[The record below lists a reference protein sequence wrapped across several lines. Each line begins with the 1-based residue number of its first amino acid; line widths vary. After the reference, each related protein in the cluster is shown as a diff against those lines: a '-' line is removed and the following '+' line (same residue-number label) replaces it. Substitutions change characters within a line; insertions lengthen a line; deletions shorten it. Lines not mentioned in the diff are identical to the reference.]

1 MRRFF
6 VGVAL
11 FTLAAVTPLA
21 AWGGDREIAEHIISE
36 LKGQQSAGVL
46 QGFTLDLDV
55 SNGRVLLKGHVS
67 TAAQRDAVLAAA
79 DGVEGVSSVVD
90 QITIGTAAPEPTAP
104 AKPSPVRVDPV
115 SGVAEVVDSEASLFS
130 LSKAL
135 SERPVGSRDMFVQ
148 PAGAT
153 ESTASMSDAEIKAAV
168 VRSLSAAQKSG
179 ELRGFGLEVSSIDG
193 DVMLKGRARTAE
205 QKQIIME
212 MVRRVSG
219 VRNVIDDIV
228 TEANVAPVA
237 NVASVPEPKKQVRH
251 LQPVEVQTVSGRMPQ
266 TGNGPVA
273 PAAPLPFGN
282 GTMVR
287 PASTTDVA
295 VGAVPVAPVPAG
307 AVPVAPVPA
316 GYAHPGYAHAG
327 YAHAGQV
334 HGGPIPT
341 APIPVAYGA
350 PRYDAPNLPNYAWPG
365 YAAYPNYAA
374 LTYPQQYSPTAWPY
388 IGPFYPYPQVPLG
401 WRKVSLEWDDGWWF
415 LDFTDK

>member
-21 AWGGDREIAEHIISE
+21 AWGGDREIAEHIITE
-36 LKGQQSAGVL
+36 LKEQQSAGVL

-79 DGVEGVSSVVD
+79 EGIEGVSNVVD
-90 QITIGTAAPEPTAP
+90 QIVVGTAAPEPAAP
-104 AKPSPVRVDPV
+104 AKPTPVRVDPE
-115 SGVAEVVDSEASLFS
+115 SGVAEVAEEKESEFS

-135 SERPVGSRDMFVQ
+135 SKSPTAGRDTFVQ
-148 PAGAT
+148 PAAAT
-153 ESTASMSDAEIKAAV
+153 ESTVSISDDEIKAAV
-168 VRSLSAAQKSG
+168 VRSLSDAQKSG
-179 ELRGFGLEVSSIDG
+179 ELRGFGLEVTCIDG

-212 MVRRVSG
+212 MARRVSG

-228 TEANVAPVA
+228 TDSQVIPVA
-237 NVASVPEPKKQVRH
+237 NVASDPEPKKQVRH
-251 LQPVEVQTVSGRMPQ
+251 LQPVEVQTVSGRLPH
-266 TGNGPVA
+266 TESGPVA
-273 PAAPLPFGN
+273 PAPPLPFGN
-282 GTMVR
+282 VR
-287 PASTTDVA
+287 PASTTDVGVGA
-295 VGAVPVAPVPAG
+295 VGTVPVAPVPA
-307 AVPVAPVPA
+307 APVAPAPAAYGYGVPVSA
-316 GYAHPGYAHAG
+316 
-327 YAHAGQV
+327 
-334 HGGPIPT
+334 

-350 PRYDAPNLPNYAWPG
+350 PHYDAPYLPNYAWPG

>member
-21 AWGGDREIAEHIISE
+21 AWGGDREIAEQIITK
-36 LKGQQSAGVL
+36 LKGQQAAGVL

-55 SNGRVLLKGHVS
+55 SDGRVLLKGRVS
-67 TAAQRDAVLAAA
+67 TAAQRDAVLSAA
-79 DGVEGVSSVVD
+79 DGVEGVSKVVD
-90 QITIGTAAPEPTAP
+90 QLAVGTAATEPAAAELPT
-104 AKPSPVRVDPV
+104 PVRLDPE
-115 SGVAEVVDSEASLFS
+115 SGAAEKAETHTAGFS

-135 SERPVGSRDMFVQ
+135 AAQAPGKQDSFVQ

-153 ESTASMSDAEIKAAV
+153 EQAAPSSDAEVKASV
-168 VRSLSAAQKSG
+168 VRVLSAAQKSG
-179 ELRGFGLEVSSIDG
+179 ELRGFGLEVSSVDG
-193 DVMLKGRARTAE
+193 DVLLKGRARTPE

-212 MVRRVSG
+212 MVRRVPG
-219 VRNVIDDIV
+219 VRNVIDDI
-228 TEANVAPVA
+228 TAQ
-237 NVASVPEPKKQVRH
+237 PEPTFQPPAPAMPATPAKQVRH
-251 LQPVEVQTVSGRMPQ
+251 LQPVEVQKVAGRIPNAA
-266 TGNGPVA
+266 NGPVA
-273 PAAPLPFGN
+273 PAAPLPLDQNVAAQGHPGN
-282 GTMVR
+282 
-287 PASTTDVA
+287 A
-295 VGAVPVAPVPAG
+295 APGYPGQAG
-307 AVPVAPVPA
+307 HPEQPQGPYTPT
-316 GYAHPGYAHAG
+316 GYAPGGYVQGGYAAG
-327 YAHAGQV
+327 TPV
-334 HGGPIPT
+334 PT
-341 APIPVAYGA
+341 APIPSGYGA

>member
-36 LKGQQSAGVL
+36 LKEQQNAGVL

-55 SNGRVLLKGHVS
+55 SNGRVLLKGQVS
-67 TAAQRDAVLAAA
+67 TKAQRDAVLAAA
-79 DGVEGVSSVVD
+79 EGIEGVSDVVD
-90 QITIGTAAPEPTAP
+90 QITVGAPSADSTAP
-104 AKPSPVRVDPV
+104 AKPEPVRVDPV
-115 SGVAEVVDSEASLFS
+115 SGVAEVATDKKVASEFS

-135 SERPVGSRDMFVQ
+135 SQRPAAPRDTLVQ
-148 PAGAT
+148 PAAAT
-153 ESTASMSDAEIKAAV
+153 EEAAAVSDAEIKAAV
-168 VRSLSAAQKSG
+168 VRTLGAAQQSG

-193 DVMLKGRARTAE
+193 DVMLKGRARTSE

-212 MVRRVSG
+212 MVRRVPG
-219 VRNVIDDIV
+219 VRNVIDDIR
-228 TEANVAPVA
+228 TESSVAPAA
-237 NVASVPEPKKQVRH
+237 NLASAPQSKKQVRH
-251 LQPVEVQTVSGRMPQ
+251 LQPVEVQTVSGRLPG

-273 PAAPLPFGN
+273 PAAPLPFGS
-282 GTMVR
+282 VR
-287 PASTTDVA
+287 PASTTDVG
-295 VGAVPVAPVPAG
+295 VGVAPVAPVPAP
-307 AVPVAPVPA
+307 PVAPVPDPYAQA
-316 GYAHPGYAHAG
+316 GYAAG
-327 YAHAGQV
+327 VPVSA
-334 HGGPIPT
+334 
-341 APIPVAYGA
+341 APIPMAYGA
-350 PRYDAPNLPNYAWPG
+350 PRYDNPYLPNYAWPG